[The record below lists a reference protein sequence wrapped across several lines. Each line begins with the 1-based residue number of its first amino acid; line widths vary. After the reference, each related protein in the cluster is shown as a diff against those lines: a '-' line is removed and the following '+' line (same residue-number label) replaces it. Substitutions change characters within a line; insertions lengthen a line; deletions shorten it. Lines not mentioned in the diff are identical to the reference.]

1 MAKKLLTGLTLV
13 NLPSD
18 PSVGSEGE
26 LYFNTSASVA
36 KIYKSGSW
44 SEIGSGG
51 GTTVSE
57 TEPPSPL
64 LGDSWYQNTTNSFFI
79 YDGTFWLE
87 VNTVVTGPAG
97 PTGPAGADSVVAGPK
112 YNVVL
117 SSNYEYLEI
126 QKILA
131 SDYADNI
138 DSGPWSMGPNGG
150 GLGSSIAI
158 SADGN
163 TAIVGARFD
172 DASPNENNGAAY
184 IFTRSG
190 STWTEQQ
197 KILASDRMNYENF
210 GSSVA
215 ISADGNTVLIGKDQS
230 AAAYIFT
237 RSGSTWVEQQKIL
250 ASDGGDFGQSVAIS
264 ADGNTVLIGSRT
276 QDTFPTEDNGAAYIF
291 TRSGSTWVEQQKIL
305 TSDIESND
313 QLGFSVAISADGN
326 TVLIGTRNESTSPN
340 SFNGAAYIFTRSGNT
355 WVEQQKILASD
366 RQDFDDFG
374 FSVAISADGN
384 TVLIGAVSEDTSP
397 NANNGAAYIF
407 TRSGSAWTEQQKIL
421 SSDAQD
427 FDDFGS
433 SVVISADG
441 NTVIVGASSEGTS
454 PNFSNGAAYI
464 FTRSGSTW
472 TEQQKILASDRMNG
486 DNFGSSVAI
495 SADGNTVLIGA
506 VSEDTSPNANNG
518 AVYAFD
524 ARVVGASG
532 VSGAVGSSGPQGDI
546 GPIGPTGP
554 AGADS
559 VVAGPQGVQGEI
571 GSGSGGAGIIVS
583 TTAPEDPAV
592 GTGWYQNTT
601 NSFYVYD
608 GTFWVEVNTVISGGS
623 GAGTIVSTTAPE
635 DPEVGTGWYN
645 NETGV
650 LAIYDGTYWVEVNGV
665 IENPPI
671 SQEEVQD
678 YISPLFEH
686 SNHENIS
693 ATYDDINNEIIL
705 SASGTGTGITISE
718 TAPEDPQEGDGWYN
732 NGSGSFY
739 LYDGTYWVEVN
750 GVVSLTQ
757 EQIQDDIVPL
767 FIHENHENI
776 SVTYDDI
783 NNQVVLS
790 ASGGVVS
797 ISGTAPIVSTGT
809 TTPVISIDAATTSVA
824 GSMSSADKV
833 KLDALVA
840 GSGVAA
846 GGTTGQALVKVDG
859 TNYNTEWT
867 TPASGMDTF
876 LLMGA

>member
-264 ADGNTVLIGSRT
+264 ADGNTVLIGQRS
-276 QDTFPTEDNGAAYIF
+276 QDTYPNFSNGAAYIF
-291 TRSGSTWVEQQKIL
+291 TRSGNTWVEQQKIL

-374 FSVAISADGN
+374 F
-384 TVLIGAVSEDTSP
+384 
-397 NANNGAAYIF
+397 
-407 TRSGSAWTEQQKIL
+407 
-421 SSDAQD
+421 
-427 FDDFGS
+427 
-433 SVVISADG
+433 
-441 NTVIVGASSEGTS
+441 
-454 PNFSNGAAYI
+454 
-464 FTRSGSTW
+464 
-472 TEQQKILASDRMNG
+472 
-486 DNFGSSVAI
+486 SVAI

>member
-26 LYFNTSASVA
+26 LYFNTSASVV
-36 KIYKSGSW
+36 KLYKNAEW
-44 SEIGSGG
+44 S
-51 GTTVSE
+51 
-57 TEPPSPL
+57 
-64 LGDSWYQNTTNSFFI
+64 
-79 YDGTFWLE
+79 
-87 VNTVVTGPAG
+87 
-97 PTGPAGADSVVAGPK
+97 
-112 YNVVL
+112 
-117 SSNYEYLEI
+117 
-126 QKILA
+126 
-131 SDYADNI
+131 
-138 DSGPWSMGPNGG
+138 
-150 GLGSSIAI
+150 
-158 SADGN
+158 
-163 TAIVGARFD
+163 
-172 DASPNENNGAAY
+172 
-184 IFTRSG
+184 
-190 STWTEQQ
+190 
-197 KILASDRMNYENF
+197 
-210 GSSVA
+210 
-215 ISADGNTVLIGKDQS
+215 
-230 AAAYIFT
+230 
-237 RSGSTWVEQQKIL
+237 
-250 ASDGGDFGQSVAIS
+250 
-264 ADGNTVLIGSRT
+264 
-276 QDTFPTEDNGAAYIF
+276 
-291 TRSGSTWVEQQKIL
+291 
-305 TSDIESND
+305 
-313 QLGFSVAISADGN
+313 
-326 TVLIGTRNESTSPN
+326 
-340 SFNGAAYIFTRSGNT
+340 
-355 WVEQQKILASD
+355 
-366 RQDFDDFG
+366 
-374 FSVAISADGN
+374 
-384 TVLIGAVSEDTSP
+384 
-397 NANNGAAYIF
+397 
-407 TRSGSAWTEQQKIL
+407 
-421 SSDAQD
+421 
-427 FDDFGS
+427 
-433 SVVISADG
+433 
-441 NTVIVGASSEGTS
+441 
-454 PNFSNGAAYI
+454 
-464 FTRSGSTW
+464 
-472 TEQQKILASDRMNG
+472 
-486 DNFGSSVAI
+486 
-495 SADGNTVLIGA
+495 
-506 VSEDTSPNANNG
+506 
-518 AVYAFD
+518 
-524 ARVVGASG
+524 
-532 VSGAVGSSGPQGDI
+532 
-546 GPIGPTGP
+546 
-554 AGADS
+554 
-559 VVAGPQGVQGEI
+559 EI

-776 SVTYDDI
+776 SATYDDI